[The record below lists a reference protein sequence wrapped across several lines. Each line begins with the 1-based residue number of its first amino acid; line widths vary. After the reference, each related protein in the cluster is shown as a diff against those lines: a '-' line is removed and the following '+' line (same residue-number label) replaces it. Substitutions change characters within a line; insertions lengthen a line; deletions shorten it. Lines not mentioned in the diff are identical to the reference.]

1 MTPAATPDGG
11 ASDDG
16 ASDDDP
22 EGGSPSSLP
31 GVLPGAL
38 SGVRVI
44 NAGQIIAGPFTAT
57 LLGEFGADV
66 IKVESPENP
75 AVRSVQFAQDHRGQ
89 RGVTINFRHPEGK
102 ALFEKLCASADI
114 LVENFRPG
122 ALEKLGLSPD
132 ELREINPGL
141 IAIRISGY
149 GQTGPYRDRTGFDR
163 VALGFSGMTY
173 VTGDADRP
181 PVRPGYFVAD
191 YGTGIF
197 AAYGAVLALR
207 AREQTGRGQDV
218 DMGLFEAPWRMSGTH
233 LPNYGLSGEN
243 RERAGNYYPGVVP
256 AEQFETS
263 DGHHLIINATTQR
276 TFERFAEAI
285 GQPELIEDPRLTPRE
300 TLVANADAIHDILR
314 PWVAVRTLEENLEI
328 LDAASVPCT
337 KVYATSDIVADPQY
351 EAREQ
356 ILTVEAPSGDMLLQ
370 PGVVP
375 RLTET
380 PGGVTRRAPHPGEHN
395 AEVFGEL
402 GLSSNE
408 IAALSAA
415 GAI

>member
-1 MTPAATPDGG
+1 MSNEADQIA
-11 ASDDG
+11 
-16 ASDDDP
+16 
-22 EGGSPSSLP
+22 
-31 GVLPGAL
+31 GAL
-38 SGVRVI
+38 DGVRVV

-66 IKVESPENP
+66 IKVEAPSNP
-75 AVRSVQFAQDHRGQ
+75 AVRTVQFAQDHRGQ
-89 RGVTINFRHPEGK
+89 RGVTLNLRHPDGA
-102 ALFEKLCASADI
+102 ALFRKLCAESDV

-122 ALEKLGLSPD
+122 TLERLGLAPD
-132 ELREINPGL
+132 DLRKENPGL
-141 IAIRISGY
+141 IAVRISGY

-191 YGTGIF
+191 YGTGAF
-197 AAYGAVLALR
+197 AAYGVMLALR
-207 AREQTGRGQDV
+207 ARELTGRGQDV

-263 DGHHLIINATTQR
+263 DRHHLIINATTQR
-276 TFERFAEAI
+276 PFERLCEAI
-285 GQPELIEDPRLTPRE
+285 GQPELIQDPRFTPRE
-300 TLVANADAIHDILR
+300 ELMANAHAIHDIIR
-314 PWVAVRTLEENLEI
+314 PWVAERTLEENLQI
-328 LDAASVPCT
+328 LDEYAVPCT

-351 EAREQ
+351 EARQQ
-356 ILTVEAPSGDMLLQ
+356 ILTVEAPDGTPLLQ
-370 PGVVP
+370 PGIVP
-375 RLTET
+375 RLTDT
-380 PGGVTRRAPHPGEHN
+380 PGSVRRRAPTPGEHN
-395 AEVFGEL
+395 DEVFGDVLGVSSDEL
-402 GLSSNE
+402 ARLRE
-408 IAALSAA
+408 E

>member
-1 MTPAATPDGG
+1 MTNDGN
-11 ASDDG
+11 AE
-16 ASDDDP
+16 P
-22 EGGSPSSLP
+22 IPFPGS
-31 GVLPGAL
+31 LPGAL
-38 SGVRVI
+38 DGVRVI

-57 LLGEFGADV
+57 LLAEFGADV

-75 AVRSVQFAQDHRGQ
+75 AVRTVQFAQDHRGQ
-89 RGVTINFRHPEGK
+89 RGVTINLRHPEGK
-102 ALFEKLCASADI
+102 ALFQKLASTADI

-122 ALEKLGLSPD
+122 ALERLGLSPD
-132 ELREINPGL
+132 ELREENPGL

-173 VTGDADRP
+173 VTGDEDRR

-207 AREQTGRGQDV
+207 ARETTGRGQDV
-218 DMGLFEAPWRMSGTH
+218 DLGLFEAPWRMSGTH

-276 TFERFAEAI
+276 PFERLCEAI
-285 GQPELIEDPRLTPRE
+285 GQPELVQDERFTPRE
-300 TLVANADAIHDILR
+300 HLVANHQAIHDILR
-314 PWVAVRTLEENLEI
+314 PWVAERTLEENLKI
-328 LDAASVPCT
+328 LDEAAVPCT
-337 KVYATSDIVADPQY
+337 KVYATSDIVADPHY

-356 ILTVEAPSGDMLLQ
+356 VLTVESPMGEQLLQ
-370 PGVVP
+370 PGIVP
-375 RLTET
+375 RLTDT
-380 PGGVTRRAPHPGEHN
+380 PGGVARRAPKPGEHN
-395 AEVFGEL
+395 AEVFGDL
-402 GLSSNE
+402 GLSAE
-408 IAALSAA
+408 AIEALHAD